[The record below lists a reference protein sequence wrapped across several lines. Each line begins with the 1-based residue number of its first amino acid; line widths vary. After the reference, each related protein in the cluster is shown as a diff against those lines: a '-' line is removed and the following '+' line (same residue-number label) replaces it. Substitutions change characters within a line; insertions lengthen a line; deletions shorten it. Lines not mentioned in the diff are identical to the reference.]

1 MSWSRRIWVVL
12 AVIAVLGASAAILAS
27 LYGDGAVAVEDVT
40 VTGATPTNT
49 TANCENVVVR
59 SASVSATVSRPGAS
73 VDNQQ
78 FWAVGVAVRASV
90 FGETKRRVV
99 SVPPGSSRTVTVP
112 FTSVRE
118 GSWAPQ
124 SFEDVVIQVSQGSAT
139 VAERTKTVTLVPV
152 KAGQDC

>member
-1 MSWSRRIWVVL
+1 MSWSRRLWVAL
-12 AVIAVLGASAAILAS
+12 ALIAVVGASAAVTAS
-27 LYGDGAVAVEDVT
+27 LYGDGAVSVDDVNAS
-40 VTGATPTNT
+40 GSTPTNV
-49 TANCENVVVR
+49 TANCEGVVVR
-59 SASVSATVSRPGAS
+59 SATVSATVSRPGTS
-73 VDNQQ
+73 IDNPQ

-99 SVPPGSSRTVTVP
+99 SVPPGSTRTVTVP

-124 SFEDVVIQVSQGSAT
+124 AFEDAVIQVSQGSAT

-152 KAGQDC
+152 KAGEDC